1 MHMKISRIWIALVPA
16 FFLLGGAGAPAEE
29 TAVPVRP
36 AIEAPTGESIIYGQS
51 LTESALTGGGAMD
64 PLTGESVEGFFQWVN
79 GDYVPGVGTQ
89 MCQCEFVPTGF
100 DTEYYLS
107 VSFRA
112 EVEVRPVPL
121 TVLEEPVCMRR
132 IEYGERI
139 SRAFLSGGVCADPSG
154 NEVAGSWVFADG
166 NAVPPVGR
174 MTAEA
179 VFVPGDSFHYDS
191 ARCAVEVE
199 CVPCTPDVAVR
210 CSAAWPGQPL
220 SACVLE
226 GWAAGMDGSVITGV
240 FAFREGA
247 LVPGGDG
254 TSYDVTFSP
263 DDSVNYLP
271 VTVKVPVVFGA
282 KNITVEAVLEAAYGR
297 PVSEGVLTVRAF
309 DENGLPVNGKL
320 KYDDRFTGVLSP
332 DGQESVG
339 AVFIPSDLS
348 FGGEIPVSVTIVY
361 R

>member
-210 CSAAWPGQPL
+210 CSAAWQR
-220 SACVLE
+220 ST
-226 GWAAGMDGSVITGV
+226 M
-240 FAFREGA
+240 
-247 LVPGGDG
+247 
-254 TSYDVTFSP
+254 
-263 DDSVNYLP
+263 
-271 VTVKVPVVFGA
+271 
-282 KNITVEAVLEAAYGR
+282 
-297 PVSEGVLTVRAF
+297 
-309 DENGLPVNGKL
+309 
-320 KYDDRFTGVLSP
+320 
-332 DGQESVG
+332 
-339 AVFIPSDLS
+339 
-348 FGGEIPVSVTIVY
+348 
-361 R
+361 